1 MDRTTKIEGVRK
13 AWDKYK
19 YVALVA
25 LAGAV
30 LLLWPEGGG
39 SAAAAE
45 SGSPDLTAQVQ
56 DVETEM
62 EDILSKISGVGQVQ
76 VMLTADSDGQRQLAR
91 NQEESWEGSDGSS
104 GSRSSETVVVDDGQ
118 GEAPVV
124 TRTWYPTYRGALVV
138 CQGGDQAAV
147 RLAVTEAVMALT
159 GLPADC
165 VTVAKWQ

>member
-1 MDRTTKIEGVRK
+1 MKIEGAKK

-25 LAGAV
+25 LVGAV

-39 SAAAAE
+39 SSAAAE
-45 SGSPDLTAQVQ
+45 SGSSQE
-56 DVETEM
+56 DVAARLEATETKM
-62 EDILSKISGVGQVQ
+62 EEILSKISGVGRVQ
-76 VMLTADSDGQRQLAR
+76 VMLTADSNGGRLLAEDV
-91 NQEESWEGSDGSS
+91 EESRQDS
-104 GSRSSETVVVDDGQ
+104 GASSRSTETVVVDGAQ
-118 GEAPVV
+118 GETPVV
-124 TRTWYPTYRGALVV
+124 KRTWYPTYRGALVV

-159 GLPADC
+159 GLSADR

>member
-25 LAGAV
+25 LVGAV
-30 LLLWPEGGG
+30 LLLWPEGDSGP
-39 SAAAAE
+39 AAE
-45 SGSPDLTAQVQ
+45 SGSSGLTAQVR

-62 EDILSKISGVGQVQ
+62 EDILSKICGVGRVQ
-76 VMLTADSDGQRQLAR
+76 VLLTADSDGGRLLAEDV
-91 NQEESWEGSDGSS
+91 EESWQDSAPA
-104 GSRSSETVVVDDGQ
+104 SRSSETVVVDDGQ

-124 TRTWYPTYRGALVV
+124 KRTWYPTYRGALVV

>member
-1 MDRTTKIEGVRK
+1 MKLEGAK
-13 AWDKYK
+13 KTWDKYK

-39 SAAAAE
+39 SSGPAAASD
-45 SGSPDLTAQVQ
+45 SGQQTLEERDLEA
-56 DVETEM
+56 EM

-76 VMLTADSDGQRQLAR
+76 VLLTADSDGGRLLAEDT
-91 NQEESWEGSDGSS
+91 EESWQDSALA
-104 GSRSSETVVVDDGQ
+104 SRSSETVVVDDGQ
-118 GEAPVV
+118 GETPVV
-124 TRTWYPTYRGALVV
+124 KRTWYPTYRGALVV

-147 RLAVTEAVMALT
+147 RLAVTEAVTALT
-159 GLPADC
+159 GLTADR

>member
-1 MDRTTKIEGVRK
+1 MKLEGAKK

-39 SAAAAE
+39 SSGRAAE
-45 SGSPDLTAQVQ
+45 SGSGQQTLESRDLEA
-56 DVETEM
+56 EM
-62 EDILSKISGVGQVQ
+62 EDILSKISGVGRVQ
-76 VMLTADSDGQRQLAR
+76 VLLTADSDGGRLLAEDT
-91 NQEESWEGSDGSS
+91 EESWQDSALA
-104 GSRSSETVVVDDGQ
+104 SRSSETVVVDDGQ
-118 GEAPVV
+118 GETPVV
-124 TRTWYPTYRGALVV
+124 KRTWYPTYRGALVV

-147 RLAVTEAVMALT
+147 RLAVTEAVTALT
-159 GLPADC
+159 GLTADR

>member
-30 LLLWPEGGG
+30 LLLWPEGDSGP
-39 SAAAAE
+39 AAE
-45 SGSPDLTAQVQ
+45 SGSSGLTAQVR

-62 EDILSKISGVGQVQ
+62 EDILSKISGVGRVQ
-76 VMLTADSDGQRQLAR
+76 VLLTAESDGGRLLAEDV
-91 NQEESWEGSDGSS
+91 EESWQDSALT
-104 GSRSSETVVVDDGQ
+104 SRSGETVVVDDGQ
-118 GEAPVV
+118 GQTPIVKQ
-124 TRTWYPTYRGALVV
+124 TWYPTYRGALVV

-147 RLAVTEAVMALT
+147 RLAVTEAVTALT
-159 GLPADC
+159 GLSADR

>member
-1 MDRTTKIEGVRK
+1 MKIEGAKK

-25 LAGAV
+25 LVGAV

-39 SAAAAE
+39 SSAAAE
-45 SGSPDLTAQVQ
+45 SGSSQE
-56 DVETEM
+56 DVAARLEATETKM
-62 EDILSKISGVGQVQ
+62 EEILSKISGVGQVR
-76 VMLTADSDGQRQLAR
+76 VMLTADSDGYRQLA
-91 NQEESWEGSDGSS
+91 EDTSESWQDSEA

-124 TRTWYPTYRGALVV
+124 TKTWYPTYRGALVV

-147 RLAVTEAVMALT
+147 RLAVTEAVTALT
-159 GLPADC
+159 GLTADR